1 MKKIFI
7 FIITLLILSGCTN
20 EVVNP
25 EGINISGE
33 NKVEINKT
41 TQLEVDTNKNVIW
54 SSDNPE
60 IATVINGEVRGISLG
75 QVIIRV
81 HLEEEEKIFDTFL
94 INVVEEIIDPITPL
108 TITGPTQVIVDQE
121 IKLSVDSDNVY
132 WSSSDETIA
141 IVDGEG
147 SVFGISQGK
156 VTIKAEEQDKP
167 QNFATIEIEVV
178 LEGSYNYYKTKIL
191 SIDEQNNKIEL
202 LNVPYTNYTNNT
214 KFLKYDNILTQVSIE
229 EFYIGLENIYVQV
242 DQSNN
247 IITKVMMDKEIGFN
261 NIRVA
266 IRKSINDIADVS
278 SLYHDSI
285 TLRLNANTVLQ
296 TYDNEN
302 RINLNSGAVINIKIN
317 NNQITVSQST
327 NVLIETSK
335 RIIFNPGQGNIS
347 ITSISRANGTP
358 NYEDNLEISIVNNRL
373 LIVNDIDLEKY
384 LTKVVPSEM
393 PSSWSKEALKSQA
406 VAARTYAYMDI
417 LNKSNDKYGYTVDDS
432 VKSQVYNNSNAAN
445 STNIAI
451 SETSGLVMLYENS
464 PVQAYYYSASSG
476 ITASGHEVWIKDD
489 VIDEIPYLIGQ
500 NLTKDSKGNQ
510 VTFDYTNEASMLNFF
525 KTIKMN
531 TPDNTTYHRWKFEF
545 NLTQL
550 TNTIKHNLP
559 ITYNNAPE
567 SVLTKVGDN
576 WESLQVP
583 SNIGDVTDVYVS
595 KRGSSGVVVSLDVV
609 TTTGVYR
616 IVNQYNIRFTIRPKD
631 ALSTVKRYSASN
643 TDSTYRSSY
652 STNDSILLSGFFAI
666 EKSGD
671 NYYFYG
677 GGNGHGVGMSQYG
690 ANGLALQGK
699 SYEQILTTYYSN
711 IDLTNI
717 RFNYTALS
725 KETYTNLLK

>member
-247 IITKVMMDKEIGFN
+247 VITKVMMDKEIGFN